1 MADFTMEVTGTFT
14 RPIVRLS
21 QEGVLIAH
29 AIKARD
35 LGMGLELLNSKREF
49 YQAGLINPRY
59 GGLFRGPDDAASK

>member
-49 YQAGLINPRY
+49 NQAGLINPCY
-59 GGLFRGPDDAASK
+59 GGLF